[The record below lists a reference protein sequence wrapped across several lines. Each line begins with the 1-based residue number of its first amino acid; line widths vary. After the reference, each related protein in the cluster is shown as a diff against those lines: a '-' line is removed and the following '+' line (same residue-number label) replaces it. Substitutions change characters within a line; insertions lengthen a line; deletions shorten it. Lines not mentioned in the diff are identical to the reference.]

1 MHEESKVVEDEHKD
15 AATKRAK
22 EASHARAAEDMN
34 AFIERTLIPQAK
46 EEDEKNTKLEEML
59 AKENADLSDE
69 IQEIMRQID
78 QVNRDKE
85 GQRLKYDAQI
95 RGKDDI
101 IN

>member
-1 MHEESKVVEDEHKD
+1 
-15 AATKRAK
+15 
-22 EASHARAAEDMN
+22 
-34 AFIERTLIPQAK
+34 
-46 EEDEKNTKLEEML
+46 ML